1 MGGRLVLL
9 RMFRVSQQRFK
20 WRCYRR
26 AGRFSVVK
34 VNALDLFGNLFG
46 NQGGGSKT
54 TEGRTSPRVLTPSE
68 SDFVQPLL
76 QSTFIANREIGVCY
90 QMSVDG
96 DSASAFHK
104 RCDNAGPTLVAAF
117 TNDRVVGGW
126 FPTEFLSSDDYKESD
141 SDFLFVAQGNTFA
154 RAADTVAIVE
164 KTGGVG
170 PVFDYARGGPQWG
183 ATPPGLVIGP
193 PLSPVSGG
201 ITGLDAEDTALGTL
215 RTAKSTLGK
224 NGSQYAYTSNNEDS
238 LFGDGVREVQ
248 LSDVVVFCAIDLYLL
263 Y

>member
-90 QMSVDG
+90 QMFVDG

-183 ATPPGLVIGP
+183 ATPPGLVI
-193 PLSPVSGG
+193 
-201 ITGLDAEDTALGTL
+201 
-215 RTAKSTLGK
+215 
-224 NGSQYAYTSNNEDS
+224 
-238 LFGDGVREVQ
+238 
-248 LSDVVVFCAIDLYLL
+248 
-263 Y
+263 